1 MTSGKTIRDSFLDFF
16 KDKAHTAV
24 QSSSLVPQ
32 QDPTLLFTNAGMV
45 QFKNIFLG
53 LEQPAFKR
61 AASAQKCL
69 RISGKHNDLESV
81 GRDTYHH
88 TFFEMLGNWSFGDYY
103 KEESIEWAWDLLTRE
118 WSLPKDRLYATV
130 YRNDDEAEAL
140 WRRISGLPAERV
152 QRFDEQDNFWEMGD
166 TGPCGPCSEIH
177 LDRGAEACDHKGDPG
192 HLCAVNAGCARYIE
206 LWNLVF
212 IQYNRDTAGDLHDL
226 PATHVDTGMG
236 LERITAVLQ
245 GVFSNYDVD
254 LFRDIITAT
263 EELAGKAYG
272 ASTEGDVSF
281 RVIADHARAV
291 SSLIADG
298 VLPSND
304 GRGYVLRRLL
314 RRAARHGRL
323 LGFEEPFLFH
333 LVEPVAGV
341 LGGAYPELHTE
352 ADRIIG
358 TIQAEEGRFAETLD
372 KGLVHLEESLAKL
385 RRRRPETRVSEDL
398 GASDSTEA
406 RAKGQTETR
415 PSGNVANTPSLEAT
429 VLPGDVA
436 FRLYDTYGFPLDLTE
451 DILRTEGITV
461 DHKGFER
468 LMEEQRTRARAARA
482 SDTVGI
488 SDSADFKL
496 FPASRFIGY
505 DRVKH
510 ESRVTAIHRGPT
522 QVDEAQEGDD
532 VDIIVAETPFYAESG
547 GQVGDRGAIRTA
559 RGDTVEVRDTW
570 HPSPDVS
577 VHRGKVV
584 SGRVAAGDEVELSV
598 DGERRQRA
606 MLNHSATHVLHAVL
620 REQLG
625 VNVRQAGSLVA
636 PGRLRF
642 DFTCNG
648 PVDPEVLERIEREV
662 NQRVREN
669 GGVTTEEMAYDDAI
683 RAGAMAFFGDKYG
696 DRVRVVRIG
705 DFSTELCGGTHIHQA
720 GDIGLFRLTAEGGV
734 SAGVR
739 RIEAVTGATAFDVM
753 RACDSVLAEVTGL
766 LRSTNEN
773 AVEKVR
779 RLLERQKELERQV
792 AELKDQLGR
801 NRVPELLGKARK
813 NAAGASFIV
822 EKVDGMDA
830 RQLRETVDQLRQ
842 QMPDAFVFLACP
854 GENNVMLAAGA
865 GGGLDERY
873 HAGNIIK
880 QVAPAV
886 GGGGGGRADFAQA
899 GGKQPQKTDEALRLA
914 REIVSGIS

>member
-1 MTSGKTIRDSFLDFF
+1 MTSGKAIRDSFLDFF
-16 KDKAHTAV
+16 KDKTHTVV

-53 LEQPAFKR
+53 VERPAFKR

-69 RISGKHNDLESV
+69 RISGKHNDLEAV

-103 KEESIEWAWDLLTRE
+103 KEEAIDWAWDLLTRE
-118 WSLPKDRLYATV
+118 WGLPKDKLYATV
-130 YRNDDEAEAL
+130 FRDDDEAEAL
-140 WRRISGLPAERV
+140 WHRISGLPPERV
-152 QRFDEQDNFWEMGD
+152 QRFDEKDNFWEMGD

-177 LDRGAEACDHKGDPG
+177 LDRGPEACDLMCGG
-192 HLCAVNAGCARYIE
+192 GQACAVNAGCARYIE

-212 IQYNRDTAGDLHDL
+212 IQYNRDAAGELHEL
-226 PATHVDTGMG
+226 PAKHVDTGMG

-254 LFRDIITAT
+254 LFRDIISAT

-272 ASTEGDVSF
+272 DSAEGDVSF

-323 LGFEEPFLFH
+323 LGFEEPFLFR
-333 LVEPVAGV
+333 LVEPVASV
-341 LGGAYPELHTE
+341 LGGAYPELRTE
-352 ADRIIG
+352 AERIVG
-358 TIQAEEGRFAETLD
+358 TIRAEEGRFAETLD
-372 KGLVHLEESLAKL
+372 KGLVLLEDSLAEVRK
-385 RRRRPETRVSEDL
+385 
-398 GASDSTEA
+398 
-406 RAKGQTETR
+406 
-415 PSGNVANTPSLEAT
+415 SGGKSLS
-429 VLPGDVA
+429 GDVA
-436 FRLYDTYGFPLDLTE
+436 FRLYDTYGFPVDLTE
-451 DILRTEGITV
+451 DILRGEGITV
-461 DHKGFER
+461 DHEGFER
-468 LMEEQRTRARAARA
+468 LMEEQRTRGRAAR
-482 SDTVGI
+482 DTAAHG
-488 SDSADFKL
+488 DSLNVTDGL
-496 FPASRFIGY
+496 PSSRFLGY
-505 DRVKH
+505 DRLEH
-510 ESRVTAIHRGPT
+510 ESRVTGLYRGDAPAEE
-522 QVDEAQEGDD
+522 VHEGDE
-532 VDIIVAETPFYAESG
+532 VEIIVAETPFYAESG
-547 GQVGDRGAIRTA
+547 GQVGDRGLIRTA
-559 RGDTVEVRDTW
+559 RGDTVEVLDTW
-570 HPSPDVS
+570 HPTPEVS

-584 SGRVAAGDEVELSV
+584 SGRVAAGDEVELAV
-598 DGERRQRA
+598 DEERRERA
-606 MLNHSATHVLHAVL
+606 MLNHSATHILHAVL
-620 REQLG
+620 REHLG
-625 VNVRQAGSLVA
+625 ANVRQAGSLVA
-636 PGRLRF
+636 PDRLRF
-642 DFTCNG
+642 DFTHDG
-648 PVDPEVLERIEREV
+648 PVDPEILERIEREV
-662 NQRVREN
+662 NERVREN
-669 GGVTTEEMAYDDAI
+669 GGVSTEEMAYDDAI

-720 GDIGLFRLTAEGGV
+720 GDIGLFRLSAEGGV

-753 RACDSVLAEVTGL
+753 RAYDAVLAEVTGL
-766 LRSTNEN
+766 LRSTNED

-792 AELKDQLGR
+792 AELKGQLGQ
-801 NRVPELLGKARK
+801 NRVPDLLAKARK
-813 NAAGASFIV
+813 NAAGANFII
-822 EKVDGMDA
+822 EKVEGMDA

-854 GENNVMLAAGA
+854 GEKNVMLAAGA
-865 GGGLDERY
+865 GGGLDGRY

-880 QVAPAV
+880 QVAAAV